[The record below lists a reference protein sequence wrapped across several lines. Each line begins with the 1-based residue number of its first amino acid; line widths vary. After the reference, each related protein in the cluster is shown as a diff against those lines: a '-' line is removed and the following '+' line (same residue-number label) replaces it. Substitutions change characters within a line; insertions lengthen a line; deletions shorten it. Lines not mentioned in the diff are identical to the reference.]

1 MTAPNPT
8 VTNTQDDPTQPVLI
22 RYDYPETQEQR
33 NLRIALG
40 KPAPTYAFMCR
51 RVEDEK

>member
-1 MTAPNPT
+1 MQPPKPDD
-8 VTNTQDDPTQPVLI
+8 VTKPVLVK
-22 RYDYPETQEQR
+22 YDMPETEKQR
-33 NLRIALG
+33 AARIALG

>member
-1 MTAPNPT
+1 M
-8 VTNTQDDPTQPVLI
+8 DDNKATEDDVTQPRLI
-22 RYDYPETQEQR
+22 RYDYPETPDQR
-33 NLRIALG
+33 KLRIALG